1 MTLPFI
7 CEKRPA
13 SGSLG
18 VVVTNAPLGS
28 AAGIE
33 MLAMGGN
40 AVDAAVA
47 ALLTLTVVEP
57 MMVGI
62 AGGGI
67 AHLRLADGRHV
78 VIDALSAAGQAARPD
93 MFRPVSDLPDA
104 WMEVEGRRNTVGPS
118 AVAVP
123 GNLRGW
129 CLMQRPCPGPTWS
142 SPPFAPPR
150 AVSPS
155 APICTARSANMRM
168 TCARIPK
175 SRDFCCRM
183 ARRCRRVRGW

>member
-1 MTLPFI
+1 MTRQSNLPFT

-13 SGSLG
+13 SGARG
-18 VVVTNAPLGS
+18 VVVTNAPLGT
-28 AAGIE
+28 AAGAE
-33 MLAMGGN
+33 MLAIGGN

-67 AHLRLADGRHV
+67 SHLRLADGRHV
-78 VIDALSAAGQAARPD
+78 VIDALSMAGQGARPD
-93 MFRPVSDLPDA
+93 MFHPLSDGLSEDVMVA
-104 WMEVEGRRNTVGPS
+104 DRANTAGPS

-129 CLMQRPCPGPTWS
+129 CMMQ
-142 SPPFAPPR
+142 
-150 AVSPS
+150 
-155 APICTARSANMRM
+155 ARYGRD
-168 TCARIPK
+168 RK
-175 SRDFCCRM
+175 S
-183 ARRCRRVRGW
+183 VV